1 MNTAIFT
8 SELSKYYPITIDN
21 QLIIQHLETLHPIFS
36 SLVTLEF
43 AFSLRSYRQLLGFFG
58 LVKTKLVS
66 MNSCSRYFLLQLD
79 K

>member
-1 MNTAIFT
+1 MNTAIF
-8 SELSKYYPITIDN
+8 SSDLSKYYPISIVN

-58 LVKTKLVS
+58 LVKTKLVYI
-66 MNSCSRYFLLQLD
+66 NSCLKYFLL
-79 K
+79 